1 LTSCFFLSFIREGG
15 HKSKEE
21 RGHIMTKKILKKIYS
36 LFIIILIL
44 VGIMMSMLNFSVK
57 AYARDP
63 IWGTITV
70 GDGTLTEAWWALAG
84 RLIGSWGGNN
94 WYCCLEPHNC
104 VIVFSN

>member
-1 LTSCFFLSFIREGG
+1 
-15 HKSKEE
+15 
-21 RGHIMTKKILKKIYS
+21 MTKKILKKIYS

-63 IWGTITV
+63 IWGTITA

-84 RLIGSWGGNN
+84 RLIGSWGAITG
-94 WYCCLEPHNC
+94 
-104 VIVFSN
+104 IVVLNPATVL